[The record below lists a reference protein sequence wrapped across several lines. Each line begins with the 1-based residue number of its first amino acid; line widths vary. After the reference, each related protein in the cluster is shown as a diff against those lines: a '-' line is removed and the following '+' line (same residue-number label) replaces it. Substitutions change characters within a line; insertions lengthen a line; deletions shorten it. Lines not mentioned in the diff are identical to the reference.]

1 LVLAPV
7 VTPPSQ
13 QSYNLSITDKL
24 TKCTA
29 SDSVTVFII
38 TEVEVPNAF
47 SPNGDGV
54 HDVWQIGGLAGYVNA
69 SLEVY
74 NRYGQLVFASKNG
87 YTNPWDG
94 TYQGKPVP
102 FGTYY
107 YVLDLKNGKP
117 ILTGSV
123 TIIK

>member
-1 LVLAPV
+1 
-7 VTPPSQ
+7 
-13 QSYNLSITDKL
+13 
-24 TKCTA
+24 
-29 SDSVTVFII
+29 
-38 TEVEVPNAF
+38 VPNAF

-54 HDVWQIGGLAGYVNA
+54 HDIWQIGGLAGYVSANM
-69 SLEVY
+69 EVY
-74 NRYGQLVFASKNG
+74 NRYGQLVFVSKNG
-87 YTNPWDG
+87 YTKPWDG
-94 TYQGKPVP
+94 TYKGKPVP